1 MLQFRTNVN
10 RCLVCGDRASGRH
23 YGVLSCDGCRGFF
36 KRSVR
41 RNLNYHC
48 KHNNQCH
55 ININNRNQCQ
65 ACRFRKCLA
74 VKMKPEAV
82 QHERINLTT
91 SSGRKSNHII
101 NGNGP
106 SINPTT
112 STSSCG
118 NIRRKQTVRLNDSS
132 LSARYADNINKIT
145 TSTTLWNN
153 ANLSNFQLVL
163 SSDESAIL
171 NHMQNY
177 RHASYSNTTISPVMF
192 IHIYHLIANV
202 VDWFF
207 KNFTFNNTAK
217 KDYIHLLE
225 ESLNRLLII
234 DLSVHHNFSSPY
246 IRYIYECYFV
256 NQQDQKIVNDV
267 IPFINSLQLDMAEVD
282 RLKLLILLQSDHV
295 SYIPHLATIS
305 SLYDQVQMQFY
316 QELKRKMSG
325 TDAESIS
332 HLIEQIM
339 LLLSTMKRL
348 RKSHFHPIHC
358 AFLRW
363 VSLNHHQSNTNTN
376 ANNNNQNNTGIGI
389 YNNKNIL
396 LGHSNI

>member
-1 MLQFRTNVN
+1 MLQFRANVN

-48 KHNNQCH
+48 KQNNQCN

-82 QHERINLTT
+82 QNERINLATT
-91 SSGRKSNHII
+91 SSSSGRKSSHLNLT
-101 NGNGP
+101 NGNGQQ
-106 SINPTT
+106 SSMNATT
-112 STSSCG
+112 SSM
-118 NIRRKQTVRLNDSS
+118 NVRRIQVASRMVNDSVQP
-132 LSARYADNINKIT
+132 NKMT
-145 TSTTLWNN
+145 ASTTLQWNSN
-153 ANLSNFQLVL
+153 ANLFNFQLVL
-163 SSDESAIL
+163 SSDESAIM

-177 RHASYSNTTISPVMF
+177 RHASYLNTATISPIMF

-202 VDWFF
+202 
-207 KNFTFNNTAK
+207 
-217 KDYIHLLE
+217 DYLHLLE

-234 DLSVHHNFSSPY
+234 DLSVYRSFSSPY

-256 NQQDQKIVNDV
+256 NQQDQNIVNEV
-267 IPFINSLQLDMAEVD
+267 IHFISSLQLDLAD
-282 RLKLLILLQSDHV
+282 LDKLKLLILLQSDHV

-316 QELKRKMSG
+316 QDLKRKISG
-325 TDAESIS
+325 TDTAAATTTIS

-339 LLLSTMKRL
+339 LLLSTTKRL

-363 VSLNHHQSNTNTN
+363 ISLNHHHHHHQAITNHETIMENGLDTN
-376 ANNNNQNNTGIGI
+376 
-389 YNNKNIL
+389 NIL
-396 LGHSNI
+396 LDQHSNI